1 MPINVS
7 TTDIIYL
14 AQSMHHNSDRM
25 KDVVQ
30 MMKTRI
36 SNFDSWND
44 SNGQQFKDMASQ
56 ISRQL
61 LLHMENFEKMAKF
74 LNAYARKLE
83 EAAQAQARRMNNIG
97 R

>member
-14 AQSMHHNSDRM
+14 AQSMHNHGDRM
-25 KDVVQ
+25 KDIVR
-30 MMKTRI
+30 MMQNRV
-36 SNFDSWND
+36 SNFYSWND
-44 SNGQQFKDMASQ
+44 REGEQFKDLATQ

-61 LLHMENFEKMAKF
+61 LLHVENFEKMAKF
-74 LNAYARKLE
+74 LNTYARKME
-83 EAAQAQARRMNNIG
+83 EAAQAQARRMNNI